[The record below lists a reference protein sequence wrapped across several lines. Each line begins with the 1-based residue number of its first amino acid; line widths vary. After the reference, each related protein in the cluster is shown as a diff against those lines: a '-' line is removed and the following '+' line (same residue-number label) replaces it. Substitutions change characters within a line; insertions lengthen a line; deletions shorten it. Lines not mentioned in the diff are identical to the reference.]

1 MNGHP
6 PFSGARLQLILSSFE
21 TTTVRMITRYALPS
35 LMVLACS
42 VASAQL
48 TILTQFNP
56 SNTGGTCGI
65 AYNAP
70 DGEIM
75 VIGCSASVIDRYAED
90 GTFISSADVVGE
102 GANDVDI
109 DMSPSDLVMNGTFVA
124 QGQLLLVNG
133 ETGVAEIY
141 AIDEVTNQVI
151 DTLVPAFGNSHVV
164 GGSYHP
170 QRGTFF
176 LVQDNVPGGFV
187 ENRVAEI
194 DATTGDTIQ
203 TFSVQPYFD
212 VNYGDLDISPVSG
225 NLFIVSSSDNGIAE
239 FTPDGV
245 FITEHALP
253 AGVSDLS
260 GIALDNDLQGA
271 WVCNTSGV
279 VFKLGNFPVSVPGT
293 HAAALASVQP
303 NPASEAVT
311 VVLAHNL
318 TGGLTLTMLDALG
331 RSVHHIASLTTAQV
345 EGRLILEVN
354 DLAPGAYT
362 IVLAGPGL
370 REEHRLM
377 IQR

>member
-1 MNGHP
+1 
-6 PFSGARLQLILSSFE
+6 
-21 TTTVRMITRYALPS
+21 
-35 LMVLACS
+35 MVLACS